1 VTGER
6 TSGQLPGLTASLTL
20 AALTA
25 FAANSI
31 LCRLALASGAIDPWS
46 FTAVRLGTGAL
57 TLWLLVSGGPGP
69 RPAGEG
75 RGRKEIRKA
84 TDNAAALVRR
94 ADLLQSRGDWVRAGF
109 LVLYALPFS
118 LAYIE
123 LGAGTGALL
132 LFGAV
137 QLTMIGL
144 GIVGGERPHVVEW
157 VGLFG
162 AAGGMVYFLLPGAT
176 APDPLGAILM
186 IAAGVGWGL
195 YSIAG
200 KRLSGDRR
208 SDPLTTTAEAF
219 RRGAVV
225 VAVVLIPVASTLS
238 LSGRGLLLATISG
251 ALTSGLGYVLWY
263 RALRGL
269 SATLASLVQ
278 LAVPVLAALGGV
290 VVLAEQLTGRLLLS
304 GFVILGSIAFGVW
317 GRTEKV
323 GEAS

>member
-1 VTGER
+1 
-6 TSGQLPGLTASLTL
+6 LPGLTVSLTL

-46 FTAVRLGTGAL
+46 FTAVRLGTGAV
-57 TLWLLVSGGPGP
+57 TLWLVTSGRP
-69 RPAGEG
+69 RLRAIEEG
-75 RGRKEIRKA
+75 RDRDESRKGAESG
-84 TDNAAALVRR
+84 AAAVKTATLSRR
-94 ADLLQSRGDWVRAGF
+94 GGRLRRRGDWVRAGF

-123 LGAGTGALL
+123 LDAGTGALL

-137 QLTMIGL
+137 QLTMVGL
-144 GIVGGERPHVVEW
+144 GIAGGERPHAVEW
-157 VGLFG
+157 VGLVG

-176 APDPLGAILM
+176 APDPLGALLM

-200 KRLSGDRR
+200 QRLVGERR
-208 SDPLTTTAEAF
+208 SGPVKTTAEAF
-219 RRGAVV
+219 SRGALV
-225 VAVVLIPVASTLS
+225 VAAALIPAASGLS
-238 LSGRGLLLATISG
+238 LSGRGLLLATVSG

-278 LAVPVLAALGGV
+278 LSVPVLAAAGGV
-290 VVLAEQLTGRLLLS
+290 VVMAEQVTGRLVLS

-317 GRTEKV
+317 GRAGKTREL
-323 GEAS
+323 S